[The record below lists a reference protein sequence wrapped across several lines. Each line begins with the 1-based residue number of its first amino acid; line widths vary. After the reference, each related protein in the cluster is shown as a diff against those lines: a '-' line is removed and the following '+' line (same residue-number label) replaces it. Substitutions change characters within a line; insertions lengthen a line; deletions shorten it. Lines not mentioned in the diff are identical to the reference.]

1 MAIFLCGGASRIVL
15 RLNVQQKITAEGQ
28 EYIKEEMKHTLTDGE
43 LIHWASQG
51 GSDDEAAQLISF
63 GYKGPEHKEDADFIV
78 HGASYDPFYPKW
90 LQFIEVSIKDR
101 TKPNI
106 FDFTAVK
113 LTDSK
118 VNTVLDLERNVHN
131 LDTDVTWE
139 FRYKRDSDKN
149 NKKPQI

>member
-15 RLNVQQKITAEGQ
+15 RLNVEQEITTAGQ

-51 GSDDEAAQLISF
+51 VSDDEAAQLISF
-63 GYKGPEHKEDADFIV
+63 GYKGPDHKEDADFIV
-78 HGASYDPFYPKW
+78 HGSSYDPFYPKW

-101 TKPNI
+101 TKPGI

-113 LTDSK
+113 LTDSM
-118 VNTVLDLERNVHN
+118 VNTVLDIDRNLHN
-131 LDTDVTWE
+131 LDTDVDWE
-139 FRYKRDSDKN
+139 
-149 NKKPQI
+149 